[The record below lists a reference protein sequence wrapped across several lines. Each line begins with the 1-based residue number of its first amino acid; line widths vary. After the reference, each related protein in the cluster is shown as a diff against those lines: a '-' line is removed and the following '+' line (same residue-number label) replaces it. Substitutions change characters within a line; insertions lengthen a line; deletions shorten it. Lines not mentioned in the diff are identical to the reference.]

1 MSVLEAAME
10 ELKALPPH
18 KLVEAVQYIHALHEA
33 SHAERLAALEQSGG
47 VLSSEDAEAM
57 ERTLTDCRQIDAHEW

>member
-18 KLVEAVQYIHALHEA
+18 KLVEAAQFIHRLREN
-33 SHAERLAALEQSGG
+33 SLAERLAALEQAGG
-47 VLSSEDAEAM
+47 ALSSDEADAMDRAVAE
-57 ERTLTDCRQIDAHEW
+57 CRRIDANEW